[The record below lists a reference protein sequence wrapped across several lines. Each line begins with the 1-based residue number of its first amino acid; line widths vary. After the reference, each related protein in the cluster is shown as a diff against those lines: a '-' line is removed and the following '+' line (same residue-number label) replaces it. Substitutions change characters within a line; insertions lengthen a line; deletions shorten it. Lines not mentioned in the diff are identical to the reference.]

1 MVLIIGLL
9 CLVCEWW
16 WCLDFS
22 CECCYCYCSL
32 LLLRLTFYVWFRKLL
47 KVGFLRSGLAL
58 LLLSA
63 FLGGII
69 FYVADCPLVAC
80 LPLP

>member
-1 MVLIIGLL
+1 ML
-9 CLVCEWW
+9 
-16 WCLDFS
+16 
-22 CECCYCYCSL
+22 L

-69 FYVADCPLVAC
+69 FYVADCPRVAC
-80 LPLP
+80 LPLPWLLASFCECLIDVDLFDNGVALELE